1 MVEVVRDPQ
10 VSDLRQFSALMAAL
24 GDGNAD
30 YDVMAQLKRVLESVH
45 ADAIRRAKE
54 SKGKLK
60 LLIMVKCDDQ
70 GVASINYDV
79 DITEPKPPRRG
90 SILWHTQ
97 EGKLSLRD
105 PKQMELG
112 FTRVIEGGA
121 QLPPRDVSRPQQ
133 PAQEVTPNA

>member
-1 MVEVVRDPQ
+1 MAEAVRDPQ
-10 VSDLRQFSALMAAL
+10 VFDLRQFSALMAVL

-30 YDVMAQLKRVLESVH
+30 FDVMAQLKRVMESVH
-45 ADAIRRAKE
+45 ADAVRRAKE

-60 LLIMVKCDDQ
+60 LLIMVKCDDH

-97 EGKLSLRD
+97 DGKLSLRD

-112 FTRVIEGGA
+112 FIRAIDGGA
-121 QLPPRDVSRPQQ
+121 QQAPRDVTKQQ
-133 PAQEVTPNA
+133 PAQEVAPNA

>member
-1 MVEVVRDPQ
+1 MAEVIRDPQ
-10 VSDLRQFSALMAAL
+10 AYDLRQFSALMAVL

-30 YDVMAQLKRVLESVH
+30 FDVMAQLKRVLESVH
-45 ADAIRRAKE
+45 ADAVRRAKE

-60 LLIMVKCDDQ
+60 LVIMVKCDDQ

-112 FTRVIEGGA
+112 FTRVIDGGA
-121 QLPPRDVSRPQQ
+121 QQAPRDVTKQQ
-133 PAQEVTPNA
+133 PAQEVSPNA